1 MMSEVDARA
10 KGRNLFQQIS
20 WEVDNVIEID
30 EEYAA
35 EALKKIQDI
44 CKKLDTLIPDWM
56 IQNQEELKD

>member
-1 MMSEVDARA
+1 MSEIDARA

-44 CKKLDTLIPDWM
+44 CKQLDTLIPDWM
-56 IQNQEELKD
+56 IQNQEELQD